1 MDHPDAQ
8 RPDRLDRLGLIAG
21 PLAVLIL
28 FVWLAGWTGP
38 ARPHAGASAI
48 IVLLSSTPWA
58 LAWLVAAFG
67 LGWPLQRL
75 LDRRGDD
82 PFVVQLGLGIAAM
95 LIIDAALGALGAL
108 QWGGSLG
115 AWTLLL
121 TGIALAIVQRRYPAP
136 AVNRTPSSVP
146 WLLWMAAPALAVLL
160 LAACSAPGWLWAS
173 EFGGYDALSYHLQL
187 PKEWMAL
194 GRIEPL
200 THNVYSYLPGYVEAA
215 YYHLAVLIGDP
226 IQAVY
231 ACQLLHAAMAVLT
244 AVIVARLA
252 GRIVGRSVARP
263 VGAAAAVLLI
273 GTPWVVVVGSLGYNE
288 MAVTLLLAI
297 ALSILLAQSPTT
309 WQHGVILGL
318 LTAAACG
325 AKLTAAGFVVLPLM
339 IVALF
344 TIARRRWLGVILPAG
359 VAGLFGLLPYL
370 LRNWIY
376 SDNPVF
382 PFMTEI
388 FGSAHWSQ
396 DQVGNW
402 IAGHV
407 SEAAL
412 GPRLIELWNQLWRF
426 GLGPNP
432 SPPEP
437 WSPQWSLLP
446 WLAAA
451 GLMFCLTIPSVRRVT
466 LKLTVILTAQ
476 ILFWLA
482 LTHLKSRFLLVGV
495 VGATLS
501 VAVALGLILPAL
513 QSRIGARGAR
523 ALLAALLLAWSG
535 VPVIIYA
542 AERGGAPA
550 ASIGQASL
558 MTGENLSEP
567 QRIEL
572 AHNASPAVYLNHLL
586 PDGARTL
593 LVGEAR
599 PLYYQADIAY
609 QTTWDRGPLSQIMRA
624 FPSQPNHWADELR
637 GQGFTHLLVSD
648 EMLQRWAASKW
659 NDPNLTVQKVR
670 AFAAQYC
677 DVEYDWRDVEHDQ
690 PNLHITLYRLRES
703 PLIRQ
708 RKDAVKASGPAP
720 R

>member
-1 MDHPDAQ
+1 MDHANAHP
-8 RPDRLDRLGLIAG
+8 PDRLDRLGLIAG

-28 FVWLAGWTGP
+28 FVWFAGWTGP
-38 ARPHAGASAI
+38 ARPQAGVSAI
-48 IVLLSSTPWA
+48 IVLLSSAPWV
-58 LAWLVAAFG
+58 LGWLVGAFG

-75 LDRRGDD
+75 LDPRGDD
-82 PFVVQLGLGIAAM
+82 PFVVQLGLGVAAM

-108 QWGGSLG
+108 QWGGSIG

-136 AVNRTPSSVP
+136 AVDRTPSSLP
-146 WLLWMAAPALAVLL
+146 WLVWMAAPALAVLL

-215 YYHLAVLIGDP
+215 YYHLAVLVGDP
-226 IQAVY
+226 MQAVY

-244 AVIVARLA
+244 AVVVARLVS
-252 GRIVGRSVARP
+252 RMVGRSVARP
-263 VGAAAAVLLI
+263 VGAVTAVLLI

-297 ALSILLAQSPTT
+297 ALSILLAPSPTT

-325 AKLTAAGFVVLPLM
+325 AKLTAAGFVVLPLVL
-339 IVALF
+339 VALF
-344 TIARRRWLGVILPAG
+344 TIARRRWLGVIVPAG

-376 SDNPVF
+376 SGNPVF
-382 PFMTEI
+382 PFMTGI

-396 DQVGNW
+396 DQVGIW

-407 SEAAL
+407 SGSPI

-432 SPPEP
+432 SPSEP

-451 GLMFCLTIPSVRRVT
+451 SLMFCLTIPSVRRVT
-466 LKLTVILTAQ
+466 AQVAVILTAQ
-476 ILFWLA
+476 VLFWLA

-501 VAVALGLILPAL
+501 IALALGLILPAL
-513 QSRIGARGAR
+513 
-523 ALLAALLLAWSG
+523 
-535 VPVIIYA
+535 
-542 AERGGAPA
+542 
-550 ASIGQASL
+550 
-558 MTGENLSEP
+558 
-567 QRIEL
+567 
-572 AHNASPAVYLNHLL
+572 
-586 PDGARTL
+586 
-593 LVGEAR
+593 
-599 PLYYQADIAY
+599 
-609 QTTWDRGPLSQIMRA
+609 
-624 FPSQPNHWADELR
+624 
-637 GQGFTHLLVSD
+637 
-648 EMLQRWAASKW
+648 
-659 NDPNLTVQKVR
+659 
-670 AFAAQYC
+670 
-677 DVEYDWRDVEHDQ
+677 
-690 PNLHITLYRLRES
+690 
-703 PLIRQ
+703 
-708 RKDAVKASGPAP
+708 
-720 R
+720 

>member
-1 MDHPDAQ
+1 MDHANDH

-28 FVWLAGWTGP
+28 FVWFAGWTG
-38 ARPHAGASAI
+38 ASRPHAGVPALF
-48 IVLLSSTPWA
+48 VLLRSVPWA
-58 LAWLVAAFG
+58 IGWLVAAYGF
-67 LGWPLQRL
+67 GWPLRRW
-75 LDRRGDD
+75 LDPKADD
-82 PFVVQLGLGIAAM
+82 PFVVQLGLGIAVM
-95 LIIDAALGALGAL
+95 LILDAALGSLGAL
-108 QWGGSLG
+108 QWGGSIG

-121 TGIALAIVQRRYPAP
+121 IGIGLAFAQRRLDMPTSDQPAS
-136 AVNRTPSSVP
+136 TVP
-146 WLLWMAAPALAVLL
+146 WLFWMAAPALAVLL

-215 YYHLAVLIGDP
+215 YYHLAVLVGDP

-244 AVIVARLA
+244 AIVVARLA
-252 GRIVGRSVARP
+252 GRMVDRSVTRP
-263 VGAAAAVLLI
+263 VGAVTAVLLL

-288 MAVTLLLAI
+288 MAVTLLLAV
-297 ALSILLAQSPTT
+297 ALYILLAPSPTT

-318 LTAAACG
+318 LAAAACG

-344 TIARRRWLGVILPAG
+344 TIARRRWLGVILAAG

-370 LRNWIY
+370 LRNWMY

-382 PFMTEI
+382 PFMTGM

-407 SEAAL
+407 SGSPI

-432 SPPEP
+432 NPSEP
-437 WSPQWSLLP
+437 WSPQWSILP
-446 WLAAA
+446 WLTAVS
-451 GLMFCLTIPSVRRVT
+451 LMFCLAIPSVRRVT
-466 LKLTVILTAQ
+466 LKITLLLTAQ
-476 ILFWLA
+476 VLFWLA

-501 VAVALGLILPAL
+501 IALALGLILPAL
-513 QSRIGARGAR
+513 QSRIGARSAR
-523 ALLAALLLAWSG
+523 ALLAALLLAWSCL
-535 VPVIIYA
+535 PVIIYA
-542 AERGGAPA
+542 SEPLSSAGQREQEVAPA
-550 ASIGQASL
+550 AMVGWAHL
-558 MTGENLSEP
+558 LTGDGLLES
-567 QRIEL
+567 QRIEW
-572 AHNASPAVYLNHLL
+572 AQAGFPAIYLNHLL
-586 PDGARTL
+586 PDSARTL

-599 PLYYQADIAY
+599 PLYYRADIAY
-609 QTTWDRGPLSQIMRA
+609 QTTWDRGVLSQLMQE
-624 FPSQPNHWADELR
+624 FPSDPNRWAAELR
-637 GQGFTHLLVSD
+637 SEGLTHILVSD
-648 EMLQRWAASKW
+648 EMLVRWAASGW
-659 NDPNLTVQKVR
+659 HDPNLTVQNVR
-670 AFAAQYC
+670 VFADQYC
-677 DVEYDWRDVEHDQ
+677 DVEHDWPDSHM
-690 PNLHITLYRLRES
+690 TLYRLR
-703 PLIRQ
+703 
-708 RKDAVKASGPAP
+708 
-720 R
+720 

>member
-1 MDHPDAQ
+1 MDHANAH
-8 RPDRLDRLGLIAG
+8 RADRLDRLGLIAG

-28 FVWLAGWTGP
+28 FVWFAGWTGP
-38 ARPHAGASAI
+38 APHAGVRAI

-58 LAWLVAAFG
+58 LGWLVAAFG

-75 LDRRGDD
+75 LDPRGDD

-108 QWGGSLG
+108 QWGGSIG

-136 AVNRTPSSVP
+136 TVDRTPSPVP
-146 WLLWMAAPALAVLL
+146 WLFWMAAPALAVLL

-187 PKEWMAL
+187 PKEWMTL

-215 YYHLAVLIGDP
+215 YYHLAVLVGDP

-231 ACQLLHAAMAVLT
+231 ACQLLHASMAVLT
-244 AVIVARLA
+244 AIVVARLA
-252 GRIVGRSVARP
+252 GRMVDRSVARP
-263 VGAAAAVLLI
+263 VGTVAAVLLI

-297 ALSILLAQSPTT
+297 ALCILLAPSPTT

-325 AKLTAAGFVVLPLM
+325 AKLTAAGFVLGPLM

-344 TIARRRWLGVILPAG
+344 TIARRRWLGVILAAG

-376 SDNPVF
+376 SGNPVF
-382 PFMTEI
+382 PFMTGI

-432 SPPEP
+432 SPSEP

-446 WLAAA
+446 WLAAVS
-451 GLMFCLTIPSVRRVT
+451 LIFCLASPSLRRVT
-466 LKLTVILTAQ
+466 LKVAALLTAQ
-476 ILFWLA
+476 VLFWLT

-501 VAVALGLILPAL
+501 IALALGLILPAL
-513 QSRIGARGAR
+513 QSRIGARRAH
-523 ALLAALLLAWSG
+523 ALLAALLLAWSC

-542 AERGGAPA
+542 GERSGAPA
-550 ASIGQASL
+550 ASAGQASL
-558 MTGENLSEP
+558 LTGENLSESERTEWA
-567 QRIEL
+567 Q
-572 AHNASPAVYLNHLL
+572 AGFPAIYLNHLL
-586 PDGARTL
+586 PDRARTL

-599 PLYYQADIAY
+599 PLYYRADIAY

-624 FPSQPNHWADELR
+624 LPSQPNRWADELR
-637 GQGFTHLLVSD
+637 NRGFTHLLVSD
-648 EMLQRWAASKW
+648 EMLVRWAASGW
-659 NDPNLTVQKVR
+659 NDPNLTVPKVR
-670 AFAAQYC
+670 AFADQYC
-677 DVEYDWRDVEHDQ
+677 DVEHDWPDSR
-690 PNLHITLYRLRES
+690 ITLYRLR
-703 PLIRQ
+703 
-708 RKDAVKASGPAP
+708 
-720 R
+720 

>member
-1 MDHPDAQ
+1 MDHANDQ

-28 FVWLAGWTGP
+28 FVWFAGWTGP
-38 ARPHAGASAI
+38 ARPHAGLPAI
-48 IVLLSSTPWA
+48 IVLLSSIPWA
-58 LAWLVAAFG
+58 LGWLVGAYG
-67 LGWPLQRL
+67 LGWPLQRW
-75 LDRRGDD
+75 LDPRGDD

-95 LIIDAALGALGAL
+95 LILDAALGALGVL

-136 AVNRTPSSVP
+136 AVDRRPSSVP

-215 YYHLAVLIGDP
+215 YYHLAVLVGDP

-231 ACQLLHAAMAVLT
+231 ACQLLHASMAVLT

-252 GRIVGRSVARP
+252 GRMVDRTAGAVA
-263 VGAAAAVLLI
+263 VVLLI

-297 ALSILLAQSPTT
+297 ALYILLARSPTT

-325 AKLTAAGFVVLPLM
+325 AKLTAAGFVVIPIV
-339 IVALF
+339 IVALL
-344 TIARRRWLGVILPAG
+344 TVARRRWLGVILAAG
-359 VAGLFGLLPYL
+359 VAGLLGLLPYL
-370 LRNWIY
+370 LRNLIY
-376 SDNPVF
+376 SGNPVF
-382 PFMTEI
+382 PFMTGI

-407 SEAAL
+407 SGSPI
-412 GPRLIELWNQLWRF
+412 GPRFIELWNELWRYGF
-426 GLGPNP
+426 GPNP
-432 SPPEP
+432 NPSEP
-437 WSPQWSLLP
+437 WSPQWSILP
-446 WLAAA
+446 WLTAVS
-451 GLMFCLTIPSVRRVT
+451 LIFCLTIPKVRRFA
-466 LKLTVILTAQ
+466 LKLAVLLTAQ
-476 ILFWLA
+476 VLFWIA
-482 LTHLKSRFLLVGV
+482 FTHLKSRFLLIGV

-501 VAVALGLILPAL
+501 IAVALGLILPAL
-513 QSRIGARGAR
+513 QSRMGARGTR
-523 ALLAALLLAWSG
+523 AVLAALLLAWSC

-542 AERGGAPA
+542 GEGDGAPA
-550 ASIGQASL
+550 ASVGQAL
-558 MTGENLSEP
+558 LLTGENLSEP
-567 QRIEL
+567 ERIEW
-572 AHNASPAVYLNHLL
+572 AQAGFTAIYLNHLL

-599 PLYYQADIAY
+599 PLYYRADIAY
-609 QTTWDRGPLSQIMRA
+609 QTTWDRGELSQLMQE
-624 FPSQPNHWADELR
+624 FPAEPGRWADELR
-637 GQGFTHLLVSD
+637 GRGFTHLLVSD

-659 NDPNLTVQKVR
+659 SDPNLTVQKVR

-677 DVEYDWRDVEHDQ
+677 DVEYDWPDS
-690 PNLHITLYRLRES
+690 HITLYRL
-703 PLIRQ
+703 P
-708 RKDAVKASGPAP
+708 
-720 R
+720 